1 MRSYKGVT
9 VGAARFL
16 ETAMETGDKT
26 SFFTVYKFFE
36 ERGDLVNAECAKY
49 VKYFK
54 DTFQ

>member
-9 VGAARFL
+9 VSPARFL

-26 SFFTVYKFFE
+26 LFFTVYKFFE
-36 ERGDLVNAECAKY
+36 ERGELVSQETAKY